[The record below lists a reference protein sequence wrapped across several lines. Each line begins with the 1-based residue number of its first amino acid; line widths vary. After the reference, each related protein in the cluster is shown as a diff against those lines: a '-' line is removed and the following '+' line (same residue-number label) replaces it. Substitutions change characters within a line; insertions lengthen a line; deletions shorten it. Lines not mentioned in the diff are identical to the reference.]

1 MSIFKF
7 RITWQ
12 DDDNVQRDIEIL
24 SSQTFMQLHEIIKSS
39 FALDKKL
46 HANFHVLNAA
56 GLRERTVNTA
66 VEKNLKD
73 APALSAIKTP
83 IGALVKNPHQE
94 FIYALEND
102 REWDFTIYLIDLDRV
117 DVDPKYYPVVVR
129 SEGVNPT
136 ELVSKGVKIEKLIET
151 EEKYDLEDKD
161 GFGEEGEDNGNTD
174 EESYGEDDNQ
184 MMGLD

>member
-24 SSQTFMQLHEIIKSS
+24 SSQTFLQLHECIKTS
-39 FALDKKL
+39 FALDKNL
-46 HANFHVLNAA
+46 HANFHVLSVT
-56 GLRERTVNTA
+56 GIRERTVDTT
-66 VEKNLKD
+66 VEKNIKD
-73 APALSAIKTP
+73 APALSALKTP
-83 IGALVKNPHQE
+83 IGALVTYPNQE

-102 REWDFTIYLIDLDRV
+102 KQWDFTIYLIDMDRAEA
-117 DVDPKYYPVVVR
+117 DPQFYPVVVR

-136 ELVSKGVKIEKLIET
+136 ELLTKGVKADKLIDV

-161 GFGEEGEDNGNTD
+161 GFGEEGEDAGGSED
-174 EESYGEDDNQ
+174 ESYGEDDHQ
-184 MMGLD
+184 MLGLD